1 MLSRPAR
8 GETQKACR
16 QSPAREEETIGSTC
30 VLLYN
35 YHIVPGDRTDLLRL
49 PRAKHRRDAKHE
61 VLRETTGR
69 LKSCYSSL

>member
-35 YHIVPGDRTDLLRL
+35 HLIVPGDRSDLLRL
-49 PRAKHRRDAKHE
+49 PRADIGELSNTR
-61 VLRETTGR
+61 
-69 LKSCYSSL
+69 C